1 MMKIVFVKIILE
13 NKEKMRRLRDMLKT
27 KHKELLII
35 KLLINKLKIN
45 T

>member
-13 NKEKMRRLRDMLKT
+13 NKEKMRKPRDMLKT
-27 KHKELLII
+27 KHKELLTI

>member
-13 NKEKMRRLRDMLKT
+13 NKETMRKLRDMLKT

-45 T
+45 M